1 MSSNLIVNSFWQG
14 RLSTLQKLSLNSY
27 LAHGHQ
33 LHLYS
38 YYKIPDLP
46 PGVVLKDAGEILPPE
61 RIFVYRKGPG
71 KGSIAG
77 FSDLFRYVLL
87 FKKGGWWTD
96 LDVVCLKFYNFSRDI
111 VLCSQKHR
119 TRHFKV
125 FPVVDNKYVTT
136 NVMKCPV
143 KWDLI
148 RYCLQAIE
156 KTDLTKIQWGKIGP
170 DLLNHAVRKYQATH
184 YVEAYKV
191 FNPVPWYDI
200 RQFFLP
206 SLPGENTYSIH
217 LYANM
222 WQRAGLDPDGHYPA
236 DCLYVRLRQAYR

>member
-1 MSSNLIVNSFWQG
+1 
-14 RLSTLQKLSLNSY
+14 
-27 LAHGHQ
+27 
-33 LHLYS
+33 
-38 YYKIPDLP
+38 
-46 PGVVLKDAGEILPPE
+46 
-61 RIFVYRKGPG
+61 
-71 KGSIAG
+71 
-77 FSDLFRYVLL
+77 VLL

-96 LDVVCLKFYNFSRDI
+96 LDVVCLKFYNFSRDV

-170 DLLNHAVRKYQATH
+170 DLLNHIKPLIMSRRTKYLIRSPGMTFGNSFCPVSPARIRIVFIYMPICGRGPAWTPMGTTPPTASMSDSDKPIDSRILNCELTSNSFLDIDLHFYYRKNYIQCIDKRHLSSIPVTPLI
-184 YVEAYKV
+184 VIISVAY
-191 FNPVPWYDI
+191 FSE
-200 RQFFLP
+200 RQQMPHPML
-206 SLPGENTYSIH
+206 SMIYRE
-217 LYANM
+217 
-222 WQRAGLDPDGHYPA
+222 R
-236 DCLYVRLRQAYR
+236 RLLKRF